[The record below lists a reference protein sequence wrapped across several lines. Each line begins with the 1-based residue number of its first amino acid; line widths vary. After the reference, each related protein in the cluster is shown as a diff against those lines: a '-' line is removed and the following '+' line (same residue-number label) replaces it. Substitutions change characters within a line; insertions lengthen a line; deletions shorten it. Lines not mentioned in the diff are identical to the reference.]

1 MVIGVEGD
9 EDADESE
16 HVEEDDGRDSVGEAG
31 DASSELYVVGT
42 ESVGMTS
49 RMGSSSATSRSNPN
63 SNERSLM
70 NAQYLSAGNAY
81 GCDWMKTL

>member
-31 DASSELYVVGT
+31 DASSE
-42 ESVGMTS
+42 S
-49 RMGSSSATSRSNPN
+49 
-63 SNERSLM
+63 
-70 NAQYLSAGNAY
+70 
-81 GCDWMKTL
+81 